1 MIAQGGMGN
10 PSTGGRIG
18 QGSVV
23 QSYRDRRASLATK
36 HGKASACRRP
46 LRHALGVELVVPADF
61 DTDALGTV
69 SGEIPRQGTPAEV
82 CLRKARLGMAATGL
96 PLGFASEGSFGPH
109 PSVPFIPADLEIMT
123 FVDDDRDLVVRESV
137 LSMRTNFAHREA
149 RGVNELADFLSA
161 VAFPSHALIVRPKT
175 TRAEA
180 PVEKGV
186 ASIERLTAAIGFA
199 VGASEDGIAIV
210 ETDMRAHLN
219 PTRMAVI
226 RGLAFQLARRL
237 ATPCPACAAPG
248 FGRTG
253 ERTGLPCEWCE
264 SATEWVYLESWT
276 CAACTYGQERPRRDG
291 LHRASAQHCP
301 VCNP

>member
-1 MIAQGGMGN
+1 MIAHGGMRN
-10 PSTGGRIG
+10 RATGGRIG
-18 QGSVV
+18 QASVV

-61 DTDALGTV
+61 DTDALGTF

-109 PSVPFIPADLEIMT
+109 PSVPFIPADFEIMT
-123 FVDDDRDLVVRESV
+123 FVDDDRGLVVRESV
-137 LSMRTNFAHREA
+137 LSVQTNFGHREA
-149 RGVNELADFLSA
+149 RGVDDLADFLSA
-161 VAFPSHALIVRPKT
+161 AGFPSHALIVRPKT
-175 TRAEA
+175 TRADA
-180 PVEKGV
+180 PIEKGV
-186 ASIERLTAAIGFA
+186 ASIDRLTAAIGLA
-199 VGASEDGIAIV
+199 VAASEDGIASV
-210 ETDMRAHLN
+210 ETDMRAHVN

-226 RGLAFQLARRL
+226 RRLAFRLARRL
-237 ATPCPACAAPG
+237 ATPCPGCAAPG

-253 ERTGLPCEWCE
+253 EVTGLPCEWCE
-264 SATEWVYLESWT
+264 SATEMIRLESWT
-276 CAACTYGQERPRRDG
+276 CAACPYLEERPRGDG
-291 LHRASAQHCP
+291 LRRAPAQHCP